1 MQLYSEAAE
10 DEFGAPPMQPQPYA
24 ALRTQAALRTP
35 HTHPKRY
42 PTHPG
47 APPTELRGW
56 RSNHLPPGGPLA
68 WSTAQAV
75 RCLAR
80 VHLLTRALINADVLA
95 SLGGRGAARP
105 AAAPWDRLLD
115 SDLVSDGT
123 TLKRVL
129 DQRML
134 TPLAALAAADPGGA
148 DSYSALLAATSYSG
162 ILFGPPG
169 TAK

>member
-1 MQLYSEAAE
+1 M
-10 DEFGAPPMQPQPYA
+10 
-24 ALRTQAALRTP
+24 
-35 HTHPKRY
+35 
-42 PTHPG
+42 
-47 APPTELRGW
+47 
-56 RSNHLPPGGPLA
+56 
-68 WSTAQAV
+68 

-80 VHLLTRALINADVLA
+80 GHLLTRALINADVLA
-95 SLGGRGAARP
+95 SLGGRVAARP

-115 SDLVSDGT
+115 SDLVSDRT

-134 TPLAALAAADPGGA
+134 TPLAALAAADPGGQ